1 MPSLRFVHYG
11 PAAELA
17 LRDAV
22 IEAKS
27 GEALA
32 PVTVAVPSNYAG
44 LSLRRRLGA
53 GPLSLASLTG
63 REGLLNVRLLVLA
76 RVAELLGAPALAA
89 QGRRPLTNPVR
100 AEAIRAALAA
110 GPGVF
115 HAVAEH
121 PATERRLDRT
131 LRELRAA
138 PADALD
144 EIAGQNDRAA
154 SVVRLFR
161 HMRESTADY
170 YDEED
175 LAEAAAGAVRAGSPA
190 LRDVGHVILYLPRR
204 LSLR

>member
-17 LRDAV
+17 LRDAI
-22 IEAKS
+22 IEAKD

-53 GPLSLASLTG
+53 GPLSLAGLTG

-115 HAVAEH
+115 HGVAEH
-121 PATERRLDRT
+121 PATESIIDAPQQGRIVEIWRNGDEV
-131 LRELRAA
+131 ELRYRFFSH
-138 PADALD
+138 LD
-144 EIAGQNDRAA
+144 EIESPDD
-154 SVVRLFR
+154 SHPEIFDDPLMPMR
-161 HMRESTADY
+161 HVA
-170 YDEED
+170 
-175 LAEAAAGAVRAGSPA
+175 AEAAGVTR
-190 LRDVGHVILYLPRR
+190 
-204 LSLR
+204 